1 MNFSLTIVGPAA
13 LFMGKAIRSSEL
25 HAMNI
30 YNTANLNNKLAIG
43 LSKAVVFFLML
54 VVVSL
59 VQVSFNKRREV
70 EL

>member
-1 MNFSLTIVGPAA
+1 
-13 LFMGKAIRSSEL
+13 
-25 HAMNI
+25 MNI

-43 LSKAVVFFLML
+43 QAKAVVFFLML